1 MPEFHLPK
9 KRRVGRM
16 SQLNKRNRLRAQ
28 YLPKSELLIACWK
41 DLEMREQRGW

>member
-1 MPEFHLPK
+1 MTEFHFP
-9 KRRVGRM
+9 KRRRAGRLK
-16 SQLNKRNRLRAQ
+16 QLNKRNRKREI